1 MEFSLSWLRGFFHR
15 KPSNQAGG
23 EQQTTK
29 TDKQYSVSLSHKK
42 FLNLEKLIGV
52 PIMNKSYY
60 IQALIHRS
68 FLEEKSEYIIS
79 NERLEFLGDSV
90 LNLVVA
96 EFLFKNY
103 PDEEEGFLTKVRAK
117 MVNRN
122 TLSIIA
128 DNIDLDEF
136 ILLSSNVP
144 KTVFSNSK
152 NILSDALEALIG
164 ALYLD
169 NGIDACRNFIR
180 KSIVDPILKEG
191 DHLVDENY
199 KSQLLEYAQANRL
212 NIPLYHIISEV
223 GPHHDRTFTVEVSI
237 GSDKLGTGVGKSKK
251 TAEQNAAQ
259 SALKKLTKN

>member
-1 MEFSLSWLRGFFHR
+1 
-15 KPSNQAGG
+15 
-23 EQQTTK
+23 
-29 TDKQYSVSLSHKK
+29 
-42 FLNLEKLIGV
+42 LIGV
-52 PIMNKSYY
+52 PIRNKSYY

-68 FLEEKSEYIIS
+68 FLEEKSDNNSVASELPLSNQVS

-90 LNLVVA
+90 LNLVIA

-103 PDEEEGFLTKVRAK
+103 PAEEEGFLTKARAK

-122 TLSIIA
+122 TLNIIA

-136 ILLSSNVP
+136 VLLSSNVP

-152 NILSDALEALIG
+152 NILSDAFEALIG
-164 ALYLD
+164 AMYLD
-169 NGIDACRNFIR
+169 SGLDACRNFIKR
-180 KSIVDPILKEG
+180 SVFDPILKEG

-212 NIPLYHIISEV
+212 NIPSYHIISEI

-237 GSDKLGTGVGKSKK
+237 GSEKLGTGTGKSKK
-251 TAEQNAAQ
+251 SAEQNAAQ
-259 SALKKLTKN
+259 SALKKFQKN